1 MLQRPSGE
9 QPDIPGSTRDGESTQ
24 TRNNSD
30 YSTTETGSYSD
41 CDGNWYVAIVT
52 SSGLGSVF
60 CVPQV
65 PFAFELGVWT
75 AEWQFGDKTVTEL
88 PFVRFGEVGW
98 MAKW

>member
-1 MLQRPSGE
+1 MIDVTNYIRESESVIACKLVHRKSNGHCLLQRPSGE
-9 QPDIPGSTRDGESTQ
+9 QLDIPGSTRDGESTQ

-60 CVPQV
+60 CMPQV
-65 PFAFELGVWT
+65 PFVFELGV
-75 AEWQFGDKTVTEL
+75 
-88 PFVRFGEVGW
+88 
-98 MAKW
+98 